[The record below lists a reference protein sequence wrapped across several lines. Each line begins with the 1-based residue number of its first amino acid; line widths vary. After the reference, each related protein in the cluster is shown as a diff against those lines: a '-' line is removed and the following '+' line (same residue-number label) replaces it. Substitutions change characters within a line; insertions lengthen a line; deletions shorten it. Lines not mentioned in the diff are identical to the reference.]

1 MKKTFSVLFL
11 SALLLTGCGN
21 AAGTAES
28 GAPAAAVSSADSS
41 KKESAGKEEEKSE
54 GVLDAEVTEYINW
67 NGYDMPIPPGMEI
80 FDKARRL
87 GLKGCWNKNT
97 EDTVFYTLLQEYQA
111 PESDKPDG
119 YTLDDLPEVL
129 LNKTHS
135 MLSDMINGINR
146 DFSRI
151 TIDSKSEA
159 KLWDFPLLRAE
170 GTMHSI
176 SDDNIKF
183 IAYYGFL
190 DNGQNDRKHVPS
202 CWIAY
207 TCSDSKEALEQM
219 KKAAELPL
227 TEARLHPTED

>member
-1 MKKTFSVLFL
+1 MNKKVFAFYMA
-11 SALLLTGCGN
+11 ALLLTGCGS
-21 AAGTAES
+21 T
-28 GAPAAAVSSADSS
+28 APAAENHVSGDAVSSADSV
-41 KKESAGKEEEKSE
+41 KKESADKEEKSD
-54 GVLDAEVTEYINW
+54 GAQDVEVTEYINW

-87 GLKGCWNKNT
+87 GLKGCWNENT
-97 EDTVFYTLLQEYQA
+97 EATVFYTLLQEKEA
-111 PESDKPDG
+111 PESDKPGG
-119 YTLDDLPEVL
+119 YTLDDLPEVML
-129 LNKTHS
+129 MKTHS

-190 DNGQNDRKHVPS
+190 DNDSNDRKHIPS

-219 KKAAELPL
+219 KQAAELPL
-227 TEARLHPTED
+227 TYAKLHEEKN

>member
-11 SALLLTGCGN
+11 AALLLTGCGN

-41 KKESAGKEEEKSE
+41 KKESASKEDKSE
-54 GVLDAEVTEYINW
+54 GEQDAEVTEYIDW
-67 NGYDMPIPPGMEI
+67 NGYDMPVPPGMEI

-87 GLKGCWNKNT
+87 GLQCCWNDNT
-97 EDTVFYTLLQEYQA
+97 EDTVFFTLLKEYQV
-111 PESDKPDG
+111 PESDKPGG
-119 YTLDDLPEVL
+119 YTLDDLPEL
-129 LNKTHS
+129 LLYQTHD
-135 MLSDMINGINR
+135 MLRKMINGINR

-190 DNGQNDRKHVPS
+190 DNDPDGVTHSPS

-219 KKAAELPL
+219 KQAAELPL